1 MSRRVIYHLL
11 IGLGI
16 VLLLASITYWLDINT
31 SEKPVGLGQNILGW
45 ATVVA
50 DILTWLAAY
59 LVNKKG
65 DSKIPESK
73 TPHISPLPPVD
84 NSSRTVQITNGTY
97 IENIEKVEKLEI
109 NIAQE
114 SEDTIEKNKRKYEL
128 RNKHEFAAPTVY
140 KTIQETAIEFQEKLQ
155 ELEGGYISVLGPP
168 GSGKSTFLTQTLRT
182 LPVRSVRYYAYVPD
196 AQDPS
201 VLRGESINF
210 FHDTTLQIQR
220 LRNSNEKRPDPTD
233 RIALNEFFYQQLS
246 LLGKDYEETKT
257 KTIILIDGLDHIAR
271 EQHPERSLIEDL
283 PLPTTIPSGVYL
295 ILGSQTKDLPDLP
308 VGVQNMLSKEKH
320 IIRIGRLSPQNVFEI
335 IHQTLPEISNS
346 FDQKIYQLVD
356 GHPLSLIYLLNS
368 LFLSESPDEYA
379 EILDGTIAYSGNI
392 EDQYFSHWRKIEN
405 DLDFS
410 HFLGLLARIRGPIPI
425 KWIAE
430 WSIATDSLLLKL
442 QRTFGQYFLE
452 DSLGRWEFFHN
463 SFRIFLVVRT
473 VDNLPGRAS
482 EQRNQD
488 IHLKLAQLYEKSG
501 DPFRWETLYHYYKAG
516 EHKRVIEVA
525 QYDWFRSQV
534 EALRPIDAIETDV
547 RLAVKSA
554 GELLDPIGLMRY
566 TLVGASLQQRSNALE
581 DSQLPNLLIETGRS
595 DLAIDYARDGARL
608 RLKKDKMALSLA
620 RSLYD
625 VNKQEAVRIFELAEP
640 LEYLSGRLISRQNAL
655 HQDLDDL
662 LSEWVDS
669 ASLMRS
675 PIETVQIVRR
685 IQIEPYLNDKKNDIA
700 QSSLNLQNRLLHDG
714 ALYCCEREDWDGWNA
729 FFEAM
734 DEQRDKGTRYH
745 TLLRTIEYLRRID
758 ENDHAKEQLLKLI
771 KLEEPKSFGSGR
783 NKTSNILS
791 IVEAIYFL
799 GIEDHK
805 AIAQSWL
812 NRVNIVPLSDGDIS
826 TNDNL
831 PKLINLHFRYA
842 RMRFVLNQSI
852 SPEQLVKEAEERT
865 TFKEYDDSDTRL
877 ARRQIALIAYTLAKS
892 WVEGHL
898 NNIEESD
905 VFIRKVKWIFDL
917 MELGWQGSSATFRL
931 QTEGVKE
938 DISKYLVVCAM
949 KHGNSTLQAIKDVF
963 SLRWENGS
971 NVWWAG
977 LQRNIVLSVTEYD
990 IDFAWAKNEL
1000 ERIEVFMLEGLD
1012 VYSRVTECESQA
1024 EAWLQIGEREK
1035 AFSSLSKLV
1044 KCARGIYSDKDYQL
1058 TQWANWIRK
1067 TNLSLDNTASISVI
1081 KKFIRQAFSV
1091 EETTSGVDDALVV
1104 MFQAMFDISPH
1115 KALLLYKNLL
1125 EQKSITY
1132 DESLIGLLVCSL
1144 NSDNPPF
1151 VEISYIIENLL
1162 FPFTRTASGGLVSSF
1177 IAKANL
1183 ILGAE
1188 VALEFSERF
1197 VERIKADVLENHR
1210 HGWVDDIC
1218 NGLRNAGISP
1228 DSIEIPQ
1235 DLGRDVSSNSSSD
1248 YRLHLITGE
1257 QLTLQEATSAVLTV
1271 DDLRSLIANEEK
1283 QSLNFFRWH
1292 ELANGLLKKVKEIEQ
1307 IEEICKLMESRI
1319 DSHSETYLVNVYVG
1333 TSKRLQ
1339 ELGYIDTSKKFIR
1352 KALNLSNPSGWSA
1365 YYDGGIKYDAMH
1377 QMLSVFGSSARDEI
1391 ARLYAGD
1398 LSERYRY
1405 PEQLIRDFSDIAHV
1419 LFEDIPYLKIW
1430 PDVEAY
1436 LDELFNEILI
1446 EPQPDLES
1454 ILDDSTER
1462 QNDDSR
1468 SALAELLMLFLDFPA
1483 YPVFNNAIQAC
1494 SRLFLAGNSVV
1505 KDALHQALAKH
1516 DQLVINGLVALEV
1529 VSLHKPSEISSFQK
1543 ELSDLQNSPNIII
1556 RIIATKILINSS
1568 GQSSFPPKLER
1579 SLPAIYM
1586 LHLPD
1591 IAQHKTEYSLEQDGK
1606 SVLLRDP
1613 ALVLQPLDIE
1623 ARKIAQNAGVPE
1635 NNLLYHA
1642 VEKLKDIE
1650 IQRTWLFNDLALE
1663 PAELSAFLEKINLRI
1678 SHNKPKIFP
1687 CKNSIGH
1694 IAAELYDANKL
1705 SFSDLPFLDFV
1716 FRDHDPTLFLVDAK
1730 PRPDYIERA
1739 GGLSDDL
1746 GIYLDLPKDWDKT
1759 LENSLP
1765 LLKSHS
1771 SDRRLILAEW
1781 THLKRLQREWPSEER
1796 ISLSRAIPPYKIWDD
1811 IDLSQD
1817 HLPFANTVRFY
1828 AKDYLDL
1835 TQHPARELVIAHNG
1849 YNYQME
1855 KANWLALNPKVGFD
1869 LGWKPVDKGLFSWKD
1884 KNNNIVVESIYWQD
1898 GNFDFYNPYE
1908 RVEVGY
1914 GWVVLITEEGYQ
1926 EIRRHYGV
1934 ISRGGVIRRSSGVF
1948 GVNRNTISSV
1958 LDTV

>member
-1 MSRRVIYHLL
+1 MSRRIIYHLL

-50 DILTWLAAY
+50 DILTWIAAY
-59 LVNKKG
+59 FVNKKG
-65 DSKIPESK
+65 DSKIPDSK
-73 TPHISPLPPVD
+73 TPLSPID
-84 NSSRTVQITNGTY
+84 NSSRTVHVTHGTY
-97 IENIEKVEKLEI
+97 IEKIEKVEKLEI

-114 SEDTIEKNKRKYEL
+114 SEETIEKNKRKHEL
-128 RNKHEFAAPTVY
+128 RNKHEFAVPTVY
-140 KTIQETAIEFQEKLQ
+140 KAIQETALEFQAKLQ
-155 ELEGGYISVLGPP
+155 ELDGGYIGVLGPP

-182 LPVRSVRYYAYVPD
+182 LPIRSVRYYAYVPD

-220 LRNSNEKRPDPTD
+220 LRGGSEKHPDPTD
-233 RIALNEFFYQQLS
+233 RIALNQFFYQQLS
-246 LLGKDYEETKT
+246 LLGKDFEETKT

-271 EQHPERSLIEDL
+271 EQHPNRSLIEDL
-283 PLPTTIPSGVYL
+283 PLPATIPSGVYL
-295 ILGSQTKDLPDLP
+295 VLGSQTKNLPNLP
-308 VGVQNMLSKEKH
+308 AGIQNILSQDRH
-320 IIRIGRLSPQNVFEI
+320 VIRMGRLSPQNIFDI

-368 LFLSESPDEYA
+368 LFLSESPDEFA
-379 EILDGTIAYSGNI
+379 KILDGTIAYSGNI
-392 EDQYFSHWRKIEN
+392 EDQYFSHWRKIE
-405 DLDFS
+405 DDSDFS
-410 HFLGLLARIRGPIPI
+410 EFLGLLARIRGPIPI

-430 WSIATDSLLLKL
+430 WPITTKSLLLKL
-442 QRTFGQYFLE
+442 QRTFGQYFSE

-463 SFRIFLVVRT
+463 SFRIFLEART
-473 VDNLPGRAS
+473 ADDLPGRNS
-482 EQRNQD
+482 EQINQE
-488 IHLKLAQLYEKSG
+488 IHLRLAQLYEKSD
-501 DPFRWETLYHYYKAG
+501 DPFRWETLFHYYRAG
-516 EHKRVIEVA
+516 EHKQVVEIA
-525 QYDWFRSQV
+525 QYDWFRTQV

-547 RLAVKSA
+547 RLAIKSA
-554 GELLDPIGLMRY
+554 GELLDPVALIRY

-581 DSQLPNLLIETGRS
+581 DSQLPHLLIEAGRS

-608 RLKKDKMALSLA
+608 RLKKDKSALSLA
-620 RSLYD
+620 RSLYG

-669 ASLMRS
+669 ASLIRS

-685 IQIEPYLNDKKNDIA
+685 IQIEPYLNDKNTDVA
-700 QSSLNLQNRLLHDG
+700 QSSHNLQNWLLHGG
-714 ALYCCEREDWDGWNA
+714 ALDCCEREDWDGWNV
-729 FFEAM
+729 FFEAI
-734 DEQRDKGTRYH
+734 DEQRDKGTRYF
-745 TLLRTIEYLRRID
+745 TLLRTIEHLRRIN
-758 ENDHAKEQLLKLI
+758 ENDHAKELLLKLI
-771 KLEEPKSFGSGR
+771 KMEEPKSFGSGR
-783 NKTSNILS
+783 DKTSNLLS
-791 IVEAIYFL
+791 IVEVIYFL
-799 GIEDHK
+799 GIDGYK
-805 AIAQSWL
+805 ATAQSWL
-812 NRVNIVPLSDGDIS
+812 NRVKIVPLSDRDTS
-826 TNDNL
+826 AHDNS
-831 PKLINLHFRYA
+831 PKLIDLLFRYA
-842 RMRFVLNQSI
+842 RMRFALDQSI
-852 SPEQLVKEAEERT
+852 SPEQLVKEAEEQT
-865 TFKEYDDSDTRL
+865 TYEDYDDRDTRL
-877 ARRQIALIAYTLAKS
+877 ARRQIALIAFTLAKF

-905 VFIRKVKWIFDL
+905 VFIHKVKWIFDL

-938 DISKYLVVCAM
+938 DISEYLVVCAL
-949 KHGNSTLQAIKDVF
+949 KHGNSTLQAIKKEF
-963 SLRWENGS
+963 SLRWAKGS

-977 LQRNIVLSVTEYD
+977 LQRNIVLAITKYD
-990 IDFAWAKNEL
+990 IDFEWAKNQL
-1000 ERIEVFMLEGLD
+1000 ERIEVFMLQGLD
-1012 VYSRVTECESQA
+1012 VYGRVKECESQV
-1024 EAWLQIGEREK
+1024 EAWLQISEREK
-1035 AFSSLSKLV
+1035 AFSTLSKLV
-1044 KCARGIYSDKDYQL
+1044 KSARGIYSEKDYQL
-1058 TQWANWIRK
+1058 SQWANWIRK
-1067 TNLSLDNTASISVI
+1067 TNLSLDNTASISII
-1081 KKFIRQAFSV
+1081 KKIVRQALSV
-1091 EETTSGVDDALVV
+1091 EETTSRVDDALVV
-1104 MFQAMFDISPH
+1104 VLQAVFDISPH
-1115 KALLLYKNLL
+1115 KALLLYKSLL

-1132 DESLIGLLVCSL
+1132 DESLIGLLICSL

-1162 FPFTRTASGGLVSSF
+1162 FPFTRTNSGELVSSF
-1177 IAKANL
+1177 ITKTNF

-1197 VERIKADVLENHR
+1197 VERIKIDVLENHR
-1210 HGWVDDIC
+1210 YSWVDDIC
-1218 NGLRNAGISP
+1218 NGLRKVGISP

-1235 DLGRDVSSNSSSD
+1235 DLGRDLSSRSSLD
-1248 YRLHLITGE
+1248 YSLHLITGE
-1257 QLTLQEATSAVLTV
+1257 QLTLQEAISAILTV
-1271 DDLRSLIANEEK
+1271 DDLRSLLDNEKK
-1283 QSLNFFRWH
+1283 QSSNFFKWH
-1292 ELANGLLKKVKEIEQ
+1292 EFANSLLKKVKEIEK

-1319 DSHSETYLVNVYVG
+1319 DSHSETYLVSVYIG
-1333 TSKRLQ
+1333 ASKRLQ
-1339 ELGYIDTSKKFIR
+1339 ELGYIDHSKKFIR
-1352 KALNLSNPSGWSA
+1352 KALSLSNPSGWSA

-1377 QMLSVFGSSARDEI
+1377 QMLSVFGSSAKDEI
-1391 ARLYAGD
+1391 VRLYAGD

-1405 PEQLIRDFSDIAHV
+1405 PEQLIRDLSDIAQV
-1419 LFEDIPYLKIW
+1419 LFEDIPYLKLW

-1436 LDELFNEILI
+1436 LDELFNEILT
-1446 EPQPDLES
+1446 ESQPDIES
-1454 ILDDSTER
+1454 ILDASTEK
-1462 QNDDSR
+1462 QNDDIR

-1494 SRLFLAGNSVV
+1494 SRLLLAGSSVV

-1556 RIIATKILINSS
+1556 RMIATKILINSS

-1606 SVLLRDP
+1606 SVLLGDP

-1623 ARKIAQNAGVPE
+1623 AREIAQNADVPE

-1663 PAELSAFLEKINLRI
+1663 PADLSAFLEKINLRI

-1796 ISLSRAIPPYKIWDD
+1796 ISLSRAIPPYKIWDS
-1811 IDLSQD
+1811 IDLSLD
-1817 HLPFANTVRFY
+1817 SLPFANTVRMY

-1835 TQHPARELVIAHNG
+1835 TQHLERELVIAHNG

-1855 KANWLALNPKVGFD
+1855 KANWLALNPRVGFD

-1884 KNNNIVVESIYWQD
+1884 KNDNLVVESIYWQD
-1898 GNFDFYNPYE
+1898 GNFDFNNPYE
-1908 RVEVGY
+1908 HVEVGY
-1914 GWVVLITEEGYQ
+1914 GWIVLITEDGYH

-1934 ISRGGVIRRSSGVF
+1934 ISRGGVIKRSSGMF
-1948 GVNRNTISSV
+1948 GINRNTIASA
-1958 LDTV
+1958 LDTA